1 MELIRLFAVPVLLA
15 TMASTYLAWT
25 AASRRRRSQCYLLD
39 YVCYKPANDR
49 KVTTD
54 MTVAMAERNK
64 HLGMSELR
72 YLFFLEHRRHR
83 VRAVRQTNVVLRY
96 LFRLTSRAGL
106 GEQTYLPSGVL
117 AGREKCLTHQDALD
131 EMDAFSIDAV
141 AGLFS
146 KTGFGPRDVDVLVVN
161 VNMFNPHPCLAS
173 RIAHHCGMRDDVVA
187 YNVSGMGCSATLV
200 SLDIVQN
207 VMRARSPRP
216 VLALVVSTEVLSPGY
231 YGGTD
236 RSMMLGLC
244 LSHCG
249 GAAALLTSD
258 PALRE
263 RAKMK
268 LGRLVRATVA
278 ANDDAYSQYKTLPKA
293 AVRAFAANLKR
304 LVPYILP
311 ARELLRLAASFTWQ
325 KMQRRQR
332 VKIDVN
338 LKTGVDH
345 FCLHS
350 GGVAVIDAV
359 KKNFGLKEA
368 DVEPSRMTLHRW
380 GNTSASSVWY
390 VLAYMEAK
398 GRLRRGDR
406 VLLVT
411 FGSGFKCNSC
421 MWDVNRDMK
430 DKGAW
435 ADCID
440 EYPLESTANTS
451 LDKYA
456 GLMTLMTTPCCSNT
470 RGRRIAQS
478 DK

>member
-1 MELIRLFAVPVLLA
+1 MELLVIPVLLA
-15 TMASTYLAWT
+15 AMAIALTYLAWT
-25 AASRRRRSQCYLLD
+25 AASRRRCSQCYLLD
-39 YVCYKPANDR
+39 YVCYKPPDDR

-54 MTVAMAERNK
+54 MGVALAERNK
-64 HLGMSELR
+64 RLGASE
-72 YLFFLEHRRHR
+72 
-83 VRAVRQTNVVLRY
+83 LRY

-106 GEQTYLPSGVL
+106 GEQTYLPFGLL

-131 EMDAFSIDAV
+131 EMDAFIIDAV
-141 AGLFS
+141 AGLFAN
-146 KTGFGPRDVDVLVVN
+146 TRFGPRDVDVLVVN
-161 VNMFNPHPCLAS
+161 VNMFNPEPCLAS
-173 RIAHHCGMRDDVVA
+173 RIGHHYGMREDVAA

-216 VLALVVSTEVLSPGY
+216 VLALVLSTEVLSPGNY
-231 YGGTD
+231 QGTD

-244 LSHCG
+244 LFRCG

-258 PALRE
+258 PALGG

-268 LGRLVRATVA
+268 LRRLVRANVA
-278 ANDDAYSQYKTLPKA
+278 ANDDAYSAIFQREDADNITGFSINKTLPKA

-304 LVPYILP
+304 LVPYVLP

-332 VKIDVN
+332 VKINVN

-359 KKNFGLKEA
+359 KKNFGLKET

-380 GNTSASSVWY
+380 GNTSTSSVWY

-398 GRLRRGDR
+398 GRLKRGDR
-406 VLLVT
+406 MLMVT
-411 FGSGFKCNSC
+411 FGSGFKCNTC
-421 MWDVNRDMK
+421 MWDVNRNLA

-435 ADCID
+435 ADSID
-440 EYPLESTANTS
+440 KYPMESTANTS
-451 LDKYA
+451 LDKYSWINDTDDDSM
-456 GLMTLMTTPCCSNT
+456 LF
-470 RGRRIAQS
+470 
-478 DK
+478 

>member
-1 MELIRLFAVPVLLA
+1 MELLAVPVLLA
-15 TMASTYLAWT
+15 AMAMALTYLAWT

-39 YVCYKPANDR
+39 YVCYKPPDDR

-54 MTVAMAERNK
+54 MGVALAERNK
-64 HLGMSELR
+64 RLGAPE
-72 YLFFLEHRRHR
+72 
-83 VRAVRQTNVVLRY
+83 LRY

-106 GEQTYLPSGVL
+106 SEQTYLPCGIL

-131 EMDAFSIDAV
+131 EMDAFFIDAV
-141 AGLFS
+141 AGLFAN
-146 KTGFGPRDVDVLVVN
+146 TGFGPRDVDVLVVN
-161 VNMFNPHPCLAS
+161 VNMFNPEPCLAS
-173 RIAHHCGMRDDVVA
+173 RIGHHYGMREDVAA

-216 VLALVVSTEVLSPGY
+216 VLALVLSTEVLSPGNY
-231 YGGTD
+231 LGTD

-244 LSHCG
+244 LFRCG
-249 GAAALLTSD
+249 GAAALLTSN
-258 PALRE
+258 PALGG

-268 LGRLVRATVA
+268 LRRLVRANVA
-278 ANDDAYSQYKTLPKA
+278 AADDAYSAIFQREDADNITGFSINKTLPKA
-293 AVRAFAANLKR
+293 AVRAFAANLER
-304 LVPYILP
+304 VVPYILP
-311 ARELLRLAASFTWQ
+311 VRELLRLATDLIRQ
-325 KMQRRQR
+325 KMSRRR
-332 VKIDVN
+332 RFKIDVN

-359 KKNFGLKEA
+359 KKNFGLTER

-398 GRLRRGDR
+398 ERLKRGDR
-406 VLLVT
+406 VLMVT

-421 MWDVNRDMK
+421 MWDVNRDLA
-430 DKGAW
+430 DKGPW

-440 EYPLESTANTS
+440 EYPVQSTANPC
-451 LDKYA
+451 LDKYSW
-456 GLMTLMTTPCCSNT
+456 MMNDNT
-470 RGRRIAQS
+470 DDDS
-478 DK
+478 TFPLL

>member
-1 MELIRLFAVPVLLA
+1 MELLALPVLMVA
-15 TMASTYLAWT
+15 MALTYLAWT
-25 AASRRRRSQCYLLD
+25 AASRRRCSRCYLVD
-39 YVCYKPANDR
+39 YACYKPPDNR
-49 KVTTD
+49 MVTTD
-54 MTVAMAERNK
+54 MTFAMAERNK
-64 HLGMSELR
+64 HLGISE
-72 YLFFLEHRRHR
+72 
-83 VRAVRQTNVVLRY
+83 LRY

-106 GEQTYLPSGVL
+106 GEQTYIPSGAL
-117 AGREKCLTHQDALD
+117 AGREKCLTYQDAHD
-131 EMDAFSIDAV
+131 EMDAFFIDTV

-146 KTGFGPRDVDVLVVN
+146 KTGYGPRDVDVLVVN
-161 VNMFNPHPCLAS
+161 VNMFCPQPCLAS
-173 RIAHHCGMRDDVVA
+173 RIAHHYGMRDDVAA

-216 VLALVVSTEVLSPGY
+216 VVALVVSTEVLSPGW

-244 LSHCG
+244 LFRCG

-258 PALRE
+258 PAFR
-263 RAKMK
+263 RGAKMK
-268 LGRLVRATVA
+268 LRRLVRATVA
-278 ANDDAYSQYKTLPKA
+278 ANDDAYSAIFQREDADKITGYSINKTLPKA

-311 ARELLRLAASFTWQ
+311 VRELVRLATDLIRQ
-325 KMQRRQR
+325 KMSRRR
-332 VKIDVN
+332 RFKIDVN

-359 KKNFGLKEA
+359 KKNFGLNEA

-398 GRLRRGDR
+398 ERLKRGDR
-406 VLLVT
+406 VLMVT

-421 MWDVNRDMK
+421 MWDVNRDLA

-440 EYPLESTANTS
+440 EYPLQSTANPC
-451 LDKYA
+451 LDKYSWMMNDNA
-456 GLMTLMTTPCCSNT
+456 DDDSTLPLL
-470 RGRRIAQS
+470 
-478 DK
+478 

>member
-1 MELIRLFAVPVLLA
+1 MELLAVPVLLA
-15 TMASTYLAWT
+15 AMAMTLTYLAWT

-39 YVCYKPANDR
+39 YVCYKPPDDR
-49 KVTTD
+49 KLTTD
-54 MTVAMAERNK
+54 MGFAVAERNK
-64 HLGMSELR
+64 QLGAPELR
-72 YLFFLEHRRHR
+72 YLL
-83 VRAVRQTNVVLRY
+83 
-96 LFRLTSRAGL
+96 RLTSRAGL
-106 GEQTYLPSGVL
+106 GEQTYLPSGAL
-117 AGREKCLTHQDALD
+117 AGREKCLTYQDAHD
-131 EMDAFSIDAV
+131 EMDAFFIDAV
-141 AGLFS
+141 AGLFA
-146 KTGFGPRDVDVLVVN
+146 KTVFGPRDVDVLVVN
-161 VNMFNPHPCLAS
+161 VNIFCPQPCLAS
-173 RIAHHCGMRDDVVA
+173 RIAHHYGMRDDVVA

-207 VMRARSPRP
+207 VMRARSPCP
-216 VLALVVSTEVLSPGY
+216 VLALVVSTEVLSTGW

-244 LSHCG
+244 LFRCG

-258 PALRE
+258 PALGG

-268 LGRLVRATVA
+268 LRRLVRATVA
-278 ANDDAYSQYKTLPKA
+278 ANDDAYSAIFQREDADNITGFSINKTLPKA
-293 AVRAFAANLKR
+293 AVQAFAANLKR
-304 LVPYILP
+304 LVPFILP
-311 ARELLRLAASFTWQ
+311 ARELVRLAASFTWQ

-332 VKIDVN
+332 VKIDIN

-359 KKNFGLKEA
+359 KKNFGLNEA

-398 GRLRRGDR
+398 RRLKRRDR
-406 VLLVT
+406 VLMVT

-421 MWDVNRDMK
+421 MWEVTRDLA

-440 EYPLESTANTS
+440 EYPVESTANRYT
-451 LDKYA
+451 DKYSWMNDNA
-456 GLMTLMTTPCCSNT
+456 DDDSTLPVL
-470 RGRRIAQS
+470 
-478 DK
+478 

>member
-1 MELIRLFAVPVLLA
+1 MELFAVPILLA
-15 TMASTYLAWT
+15 TMALTYLAWT

-39 YVCYKPANDR
+39 YICYKPTDDR

-54 MTVAMAERNK
+54 MSYALAERNK
-64 HLGMSELR
+64 RLGAPELR
-72 YLFFLEHRRHR
+72 YLL
-83 VRAVRQTNVVLRY
+83 
-96 LFRLTSRAGL
+96 RLTSRAGL
-106 GEQTYLPSGVL
+106 GEQTYLPSGIL

-131 EMDAFSIDAV
+131 EMDAFFIDAV
-141 AGLFS
+141 AGLFA

-161 VNMFNPHPCLAS
+161 VNMFCPQPCLAS
-173 RIAHHCGMRDDVVA
+173 RIAHHYGMREDVAA

-216 VLALVVSTEVLSPGY
+216 VLALVLSTEVLSPGNY
-231 YGGTD
+231 QGTD

-244 LSHCG
+244 LFRCG

-258 PALRE
+258 PALGG

-268 LGRLVRATVA
+268 LRRLVRANVA
-278 ANDDAYSQYKTLPKA
+278 AADDAYSAIFQREDADNITGFSINKTLPKA

-311 ARELLRLAASFTWQ
+311 AMELLRLAASFTWQ

-332 VKIDVN
+332 LKIDLD

-359 KKNFGLKEA
+359 KKNFGLNEA

-398 GRLRRGDR
+398 GRLKREDR
-406 VLLVT
+406 VLMVT

-421 MWDVNRDMK
+421 MWDVTRDLK

-440 EYPLESTANTS
+440 EYPMDSTANPYI
-451 LDKYA
+451 DKYSWMMNDNA
-456 GLMTLMTTPCCSNT
+456 EDDSTLPVL
-470 RGRRIAQS
+470 
-478 DK
+478 

>member
-1 MELIRLFAVPVLLA
+1 MELIRLFAAPMLLA
-15 TMASTYLAWT
+15 AMATTYLAWT
-25 AASRRRRSQCYLLD
+25 AASRRRGSRCYLLD
-39 YVCYKPANDR
+39 YVCYKPPENQ

-54 MTVAMAERNK
+54 MAVAMAERNK
-64 HLGMSELR
+64 HLGVSE
-72 YLFFLEHRRHR
+72 
-83 VRAVRQTNVVLRY
+83 LRY
-96 LFRLTSRAGL
+96 LFRLTSRGGL

-117 AGREKCLTHQDALD
+117 AGREKCLTHQDAHD
-131 EMDAFSIDAV
+131 EMDAFFIDAV
-141 AGLFS
+141 AGLFA
-146 KTGFGPRDVDVLVVN
+146 KTVFGPRDVDVLVVN
-161 VNMFNPHPCLAS
+161 VNIFCPQPCLAS
-173 RIAHHCGMRDDVVA
+173 RIAHRYGMRDDVVA

-216 VLALVVSTEVLSPGY
+216 VLALVVSTEVLSPGWY
-231 YGGTD
+231 EGTD

-244 LSHCG
+244 LFRCG

-258 PALRE
+258 PALRGC
-263 RAKMK
+263 AKMK
-268 LGRLVRATVA
+268 LRRLVRATVA
-278 ANDDAYSQYKTLPKA
+278 ANDDAYSAIFQREDADNITGFSINKTLPKA
-293 AVRAFAANLKR
+293 AVQAFAANLKR

-311 ARELLRLAASFTWQ
+311 ARELVRLAASFTWQ

-359 KKNFGLKEA
+359 KKNFGLNEA

-390 VLAYMEAK
+390 VLAYMEGK
-398 GRLRRGDR
+398 GRLKRGDR
-406 VLLVT
+406 VLMVT

-421 MWDVNRDMK
+421 MWDVNRDLA

-440 EYPLESTANTS
+440 EYPVESTANPYM
-451 LDKYA
+451 DKYSWINDNA
-456 GLMTLMTTPCCSNT
+456 DDDSTLPVL
-470 RGRRIAQS
+470 
-478 DK
+478 